1 MQNDLSDDFVA
12 VLTTFHKTE
21 FFGYTPDCVIY
32 EKPDGTFV
40 TQIMLGDRNES
51 DGLIH
56 HTTVVHADNI
66 ESLVILSSSIFE
78 ANLADRILKTGNA
91 FYTIG

>member
-1 MQNDLSDDFVA
+1 
-12 VLTTFHKTE
+12 
-21 FFGYTPDCVIY
+21 
-32 EKPDGTFV
+32 
-40 TQIMLGDRNES
+40 MLGDRNES

>member
-56 HTTVVHADNI
+56 HTTVCSEKI
-66 ESLVILSSSIFE
+66 ENLVTLSTSVFETLSVRSLLS
-78 ANLADRILKTGNA
+78 R
-91 FYTIG
+91 TIS

>member
-21 FFGYTPDCVIY
+21 LFGYTPDCVVY
-32 EKPDGTFV
+32 EKPDGGFV
-40 TQIMLGDRNES
+40 TSIMFGDRDEP
-51 DGLIH
+51 DGLY

-78 ANLADRILKTGNA
+78 ANLTDRILKTGNA
-91 FYTIG
+91 IYTIG